1 MKIFS
6 KKPTPDC
13 SGARGLVPRS
23 GPACGGTETA
33 ESGEGKGMLV
43 FEKSM
48 FAQHKKCRPNLK
60 TI

>member
-1 MKIFS
+1 MKIFPS
-6 KKPTPDC
+6 NLRPIVAAQ
-13 SGARGLVPRS
+13 GACPRS

-33 ESGEGKGMLV
+33 ESGEGKGMFV
-43 FEKSM
+43 FGKAM

>member
-1 MKIFS
+1 MKIFPS
-6 KKPTPDC
+6 NLRPIVAAQ
-13 SGARGLVPRS
+13 GAWPRS

-48 FAQHKKCRPNLK
+48 FAQHEKCRPN
-60 TI
+60 